1 MFVLFIFFILF
12 KNSSFAVDSQETNE
26 SLNRIKAKDTNNS
39 LLNFEQTLANQLNNL
54 SEKFSIKSNFN
65 SETNLEKADFNTC
78 SLNRKMSF
86 KGPKLN
92 EMKRKNTLFNNPVV
106 QMLKSLTVIM
116 IALNYIFLLTFINLF
131 NKNKKKE

>member
-1 MFVLFIFFILF
+1 LF

-116 IALNYIFLLTFINLF
+116 IALNYFFLLTFINLF

>member
-1 MFVLFIFFILF
+1 LF

>member
-1 MFVLFIFFILF
+1 MF

-116 IALNYIFLLTFINLF
+116 IALNYFFLLTFINLF

>member
-1 MFVLFIFFILF
+1 LF

-116 IALNYIFLLTFINLF
+116 IALNYLFLLTFINLF

>member
-1 MFVLFIFFILF
+1 MF

>member
-1 MFVLFIFFILF
+1 LFYLFFFILF

-116 IALNYIFLLTFINLF
+116 IALNYLFLLTFINLF

>member
-1 MFVLFIFFILF
+1 MF

-116 IALNYIFLLTFINLF
+116 IALNYLFLLTFINLF